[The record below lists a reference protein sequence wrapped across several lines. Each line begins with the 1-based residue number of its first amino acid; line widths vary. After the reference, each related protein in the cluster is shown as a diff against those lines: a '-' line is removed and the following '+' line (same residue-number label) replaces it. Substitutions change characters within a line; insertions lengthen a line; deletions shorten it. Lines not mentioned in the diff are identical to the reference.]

1 MPEISNDE
9 LGRRIFALQK
19 EKATE
24 EAIEKIRQSPESD
37 LLSIALSDR
46 AVLEYLLGEGWV
58 SLGRE
63 EWEKCAFSRLTSD
76 DLKEM
81 IGIGQE
87 LMGRRITDDTAMG
100 ALSGVLRRTFE

>member
-37 LLSIALSDR
+37 LPSIALSDR
-46 AVLEYLLGEGWV
+46 AALEYLLGEGWV

-87 LMGRRITDDTAMG
+87 LLGRRITDDTAMG